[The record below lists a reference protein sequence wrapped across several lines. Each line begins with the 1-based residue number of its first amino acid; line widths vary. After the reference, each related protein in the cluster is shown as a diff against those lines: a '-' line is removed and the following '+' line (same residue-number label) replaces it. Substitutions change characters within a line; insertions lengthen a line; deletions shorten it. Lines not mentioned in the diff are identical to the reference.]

1 MKDENVEWVK
11 DWVKTY
17 NDRDNHKL
25 TPREIHQAAVIGNE
39 MFHGNVGVGHA
50 AEAGIKAVKKLRE

>member
-11 DWVKTY
+11 DWVEAMNKEQG
-17 NDRDNHKL
+17 HKL
-25 TPREIHQAAVIGNE
+25 TPAEVHKAAVIGNE

-50 AEAGIKAVKKLRE
+50 AEAGINAVKKLRE

>member
-39 MFHGNVGVGHA
+39 MFHGNVGGA
-50 AEAGIKAVKKLRE
+50 MRQRPGSRQLRN